1 MKPITVFSAFD
12 GAGIGLL
19 ALKRAGVPV
28 EKYYAS
34 EVDKYAI
41 QVAKKNH
48 PEIIHVGDVKQCYA
62 RNFPKIDLLIGGS
75 PCQDLSIA
83 KANREGLKG
92 ARSGLFWHFVRLL
105 RTMKPK
111 YFLLENVASM
121 SKEDKDK
128 ITEIMGVEPILIN
141 SALVSAQQR
150 KRLYWTNIPG
160 ITQPNDKGI
169 LLKDILESGLG
180 YLDKSQSLTASYDGA
195 VFWNSLKKKQRTM
208 VAGPVKLDNYLRK
221 YSGGIDN
228 KLLNG
233 KEKCSTLVSGMGA
246 GGGNIPI
253 FAEPVRLGTIA
264 GVGTGQANRIYSV
277 YGKSVFLNAGG
288 GGSGAKTGLYKI
300 DLPDGDY
307 TIRKL
312 TPVECERLQTWP
324 DNYTEGVSNTQRYK
338 IIGNGWTA
346 DVIAHIFS
354 FMEKADNENQNPM

>member
-1 MKPITVFSAFD
+1 MKPVTVFSAFD

-28 EKYYAS
+28 TAYYAS

-41 QVAKKNH
+41 SVAKKNH
-48 PEIIHVGDVKQCYA
+48 PEIVHVGDIKQCYA

-105 RTMKPK
+105 RTMKPR

-121 SKEDKDK
+121 SKEDKAK
-128 ITEIMGVEPILIN
+128 ITEMMGVEPILIN
-141 SALVSAQQR
+141 SELVSAQQR

-160 ITQPNDKGI
+160 VTQPADKGI
-169 LLKDILESGLG
+169 LLKDVLETGISPRDKAYCLDANYWKTIGKNALENTHARARRQLVFQPVIYNPFNRIVKTDKANALG
-180 YLDKSQSLTASYDGA
+180 TRCNHLFSRTGQVVAS
-195 VFWNSLKKKQRTM
+195 
-208 VAGPVKLDNYLRK
+208 PVKL
-221 YSGGIDN
+221 GFVC
-228 KLLNG
+228 G
-233 KEKCSTLVSGMGA
+233 KDY
-246 GGGNIPI
+246 
-253 FAEPVRLGTIA
+253 
-264 GVGTGQANRIYSV
+264 QQNRVYSV
-277 YGKSVFLNAGG
+277 FGKSVSIKGNGG
-288 GGSGAKTGLYKI
+288 GWGANTGLHKI

-307 TIRKL
+307 TVRKL

-324 DNYTEGVSNTQRYK
+324 DGYSEGVSNTQRYK

-346 DVIAHIFS
+346 DVIAHIFK
-354 FMEKADNENQNPM
+354 FMKEAQNGDN

>member
-1 MKPITVFSAFD
+1 MTLTVFSAFD

-19 ALKRAGVPV
+19 SLKRAGIPV

-105 RTMKPK
+105 RTMKPR

-121 SKEDKDK
+121 SKEDNAK

-150 KRLYWTNIPG
+150 KRMYWTNIPG
-160 ITQPNDKGI
+160 VKQPEDKGM
-169 LLKDILESGLG
+169 LLKDVLENGVAMDL
-180 YLDKSQSLTASYDGA
+180 KSRAIISSAGRTTEREY
-195 VFWNSLKKKQRTM
+195 LKKKQGTM
-208 VAGPVKLDNYLRK
+208 V
-221 YSGGIDN
+221 
-228 KLLNG
+228 
-233 KEKCSTLVSGMGA
+233 
-246 GGGNIPI
+246 
-253 FAEPVRLGTIA
+253 
-264 GVGTGQANRIYSV
+264 
-277 YGKSVFLNAGG
+277 
-288 GGSGAKTGLYKI
+288 KTNDGLAF
-300 DLPDGDY
+300 
-307 TIRKL
+307 RKL

-324 DNYTEGVSNTQRYK
+324 DNYTGGVSNTQRYK

-346 DVIAHIFS
+346 DVIVHIFS
-354 FMEKADNENQNPM
+354 FLKEQMVL

>member
-1 MKPITVFSAFD
+1 MKPVTVFSAFD

-19 ALKRAGVPV
+19 ALKRAGVTV
-28 EKYYAS
+28 EKYFAS

-105 RTMKPK
+105 RTMKPR

-121 SKEDKDK
+121 SKEDKAK
-128 ITEIMGVEPILIN
+128 ITEIMGVEPVLIN

-160 ITQPNDKGI
+160 ITQPQDKGI
-169 LLKDILESGLG
+169 SVKDILESVVLKTEEQNDRNFANKTICVNSKSGRQGIEGL
-180 YLDKSQSLTASYDGA
+180 QPSLQD
-195 VFWNSLKKKQRTM
+195 
-208 VAGPVKLDNYLRK
+208 
-221 YSGGIDN
+221 
-228 KLLNG
+228 
-233 KEKCSTLVSGMGA
+233 
-246 GGGNIPI
+246 
-253 FAEPVRLGTIA
+253 
-264 GVGTGQANRIYSV
+264 RIYSV
-277 YGKSVFLNAGG
+277 NGKMPSLTSVCQKVAEPIKIGLIDGIDYQQNRVYSVFGKSVSIKGNGG
-288 GGSGAKTGLYKI
+288 GWGANTGLYKI

-307 TIRKL
+307 TVRKL

-324 DNYTEGVSNTQRYK
+324 DGYSEGVSNTQRYK

-346 DVIAHIFS
+346 DVIAHIFK
-354 FMEKADNENQNPM
+354 FMKEAQNGDN

>member
-1 MKPITVFSAFD
+1 
-12 GAGIGLL
+12 
-19 ALKRAGVPV
+19 
-28 EKYYAS
+28 
-34 EVDKYAI
+34 
-41 QVAKKNH
+41 
-48 PEIIHVGDVKQCYA
+48 
-62 RNFPKIDLLIGGS
+62 
-75 PCQDLSIA
+75 
-83 KANREGLKG
+83 
-92 ARSGLFWHFVRLL
+92 
-105 RTMKPK
+105 
-111 YFLLENVASM
+111 M
-121 SKEDKDK
+121 SKEDKAK

-160 ITQPNDKGI
+160 IMQPQDKGI
-169 LLKDILESGLG
+169 LLKDVLENGIAMDL
-180 YLDKSQSLTASYDGA
+180 KSRAIISSAGRTTEREY
-195 VFWNSLKKKQRTM
+195 FKKQQGTM
-208 VAGPVKLDNYLRK
+208 IAEPVKLDNYLRK
-221 YSGGIDN
+221 YSGGINN

-253 FAEPVRLGTIA
+253 FAEPVRLGTLE
-264 GVGTGQANRIYSV
+264 GLGSGQANRIYSV
-277 YGKSVFLNAGG
+277 QGESVCLNSGG
-288 GGSGAKTGLYKI
+288 GGGGAKTGLYKI

-354 FMEKADNENQNPM
+354 FMEKAENENKNPM

>member
-19 ALKRAGVPV
+19 ALKRAGISVA
-28 EKYYAS
+28 KYYAS

-83 KANREGLKG
+83 KANRQGLKG
-92 ARSGLFWHFVRLL
+92 VRSGLFWHFVRLL
-105 RTMKPK
+105 RTMKPR

-121 SKEDKDK
+121 SKEDKAK

-160 ITQPNDKGI
+160 ITQPKDKGI
-169 LLKDILESGLG
+169 LLKDVLENGSAMDL
-180 YLDKSQSLTASYDGA
+180 KSRSNGSAMD
-195 VFWNSLKKKQRTM
+195 LKSRAICSSAGRTTEREYFKKQQGTM
-208 VAGPVKLDNYLRK
+208 VAEPVKIGL
-221 YSGGIDN
+221 ID
-228 KLLNG
+228 
-233 KEKCSTLVSGMGA
+233 
-246 GGGNIPI
+246 
-253 FAEPVRLGTIA
+253 GTDY
-264 GVGTGQANRIYSV
+264 QPNRVYSV
-277 YGKSVFLNAGG
+277 FGKSVSIKGNGG
-288 GGSGAKTGLYKI
+288 GWGANTGLYKI

-312 TPVECERLQTWP
+312 TPLECERLQTWP
-324 DNYTEGVSNTQRYK
+324 DGYTEGGSNTQRYK

-346 DVIAHIFS
+346 DVIAHIFK
-354 FMEKADNENQNPM
+354 FMKEAENAK

>member
-1 MKPITVFSAFD
+1 MTPITVFSAFD

-19 ALKRAGVPV
+19 ALKRAGIPV
-28 EKYYAS
+28 AKYYAS

-83 KANREGLKG
+83 KANREGLNG

-105 RTMKPK
+105 RTMKPL

-121 SKEDKDK
+121 SKEDKAK

-150 KRLYWTNIPG
+150 KRLYWTKIPG
-160 ITQPNDKGI
+160 ITQPQDKGI
-169 LLKDILESGLG
+169 LLKDVIENGIAMDL
-180 YLDKSQSLTASYDGA
+180 KSRAIISSAGRTTEREY
-195 VFWNSLKKKQRTM
+195 FKKQQGTM
-208 VAGPVKLDNYLRK
+208 VKTHD
-221 YSGGIDN
+221 GI
-228 KLLNG
+228 
-233 KEKCSTLVSGMGA
+233 S
-246 GGGNIPI
+246 
-253 FAEPVRLGTIA
+253 F
-264 GVGTGQANRIYSV
+264 
-277 YGKSVFLNAGG
+277 
-288 GGSGAKTGLYKI
+288 
-300 DLPDGDY
+300 
-307 TIRKL
+307 RKL

-338 IIGNGWTA
+338 IIGNGWTS
-346 DVIAHIFS
+346 DVIAHLFS
-354 FMEKADNENQNPM
+354 FLKEQL

>member
-1 MKPITVFSAFD
+1 MKPVTVFSAFD

-19 ALKRAGVPV
+19 ALKRAGIPV

-48 PEIIHVGDVKQCYA
+48 PEIVHVGDIKQCWA

-92 ARSGLFWHFVRLL
+92 ARSGLFWHFVRLI
-105 RTMKPK
+105 RTMKPR

-121 SKEDKDK
+121 SKEDKAK
-128 ITEIMGVEPILIN
+128 ITEILGVEPILIN

-160 ITQPNDKGI
+160 ITQPQDKGI
-169 LLKDILESGLG
+169 LLKDVLENGS
-180 YLDKSQSLTASYDGA
+180 A
-195 VFWNSLKKKQRTM
+195 M
-208 VAGPVKLDNYLRK
+208 VAEHVLYNRYNQAVL
-221 YSGGIDN
+221 
-228 KLLNG
+228 
-233 KEKCSTLVSGMGA
+233 KEKSAALGTNPQCETSKTGQVVLS
-246 GGGNIPI
+246 
-253 FAEPVRLGTIA
+253 PVRIGTLE
-264 GVGTGQANRIYSV
+264 GLGTGQADRIYSV
-277 YGKSVFLNAGG
+277 RGKFVCLNTGG
-288 GGSGAKTGLYKI
+288 GGGGAKTGLYKI

-307 TIRKL
+307 TVRKL

-324 DNYTEGVSNTQRYK
+324 DGYSEGVIQTQRYK

-346 DVIAHIFS
+346 DVIAHIFK
-354 FMEKADNENQNPM
+354 FMKEAENA

>member
-19 ALKRAGVPV
+19 ALKRAGISVA
-28 EKYYAS
+28 KYYAS

-48 PEIIHVGDVKQCYA
+48 PEIVHVGDVKQCYA

-105 RTMKPK
+105 RTMKPR

-121 SKEDKDK
+121 SKEAKAK

-160 ITQPNDKGI
+160 ITQPQDKGI
-169 LLKDILESGLG
+169 LLKDVLENGSAMDL
-180 YLDKSQSLTASYDGA
+180 KSRAICSSAGRTTEREY
-195 VFWNSLKKKQRTM
+195 FKKQQGTM
-208 VAGPVKLDNYLRK
+208 VAEPVKIGL
-221 YSGGIDN
+221 ID
-228 KLLNG
+228 
-233 KEKCSTLVSGMGA
+233 
-246 GGGNIPI
+246 
-253 FAEPVRLGTIA
+253 GTDY
-264 GVGTGQANRIYSV
+264 QQNRVYSV
-277 YGKSVFLNAGG
+277 FGKSVSIKGNGG
-288 GGSGAKTGLYKI
+288 GWGANTGLYKI

-312 TPVECERLQTWP
+312 TPLECERLQTWP
-324 DNYTEGVSNTQRYK
+324 DGYTEGVSNTQRYK

-346 DVIAHIFS
+346 DVIAHIFK
-354 FMEKADNENQNPM
+354 FMKEAENAK

>member
-1 MKPITVFSAFD
+1 MKPFSVFSAFD

-19 ALKRAGVPV
+19 ALKRAGIPV

-105 RTMKPK
+105 RTMKPR

-121 SKEDKDK
+121 SKEDKVK
-128 ITEIMGVEPILIN
+128 ITEVMGVEPILIN
-141 SALVSAQQR
+141 SDLVSAQQR
-150 KRLYWTNIPG
+150 KRLYWTNIRG
-160 ITQPNDKGI
+160 IIQPKDKGI
-169 LLKDILESGLG
+169 LLKDIFESSNPEKDVLYNRYNQTVLKEKSAALG
-180 YLDKSQSLTASYDGA
+180 TNPQCETSKTGQVVISQS
-195 VFWNSLKKKQRTM
+195 NIE
-208 VAGPVKLDNYLRK
+208 PVEEKDYQNNI
-221 YSGGIDN
+221 YSVRGNHVSI
-228 KLLNG
+228 NG
-233 KEKCSTLVSGMGA
+233 KE
-246 GGGNIPI
+246 
-253 FAEPVRLGTIA
+253 
-264 GVGTGQANRIYSV
+264 
-277 YGKSVFLNAGG
+277 
-288 GGSGAKTGLYKI
+288 YKI

-307 TIRKL
+307 TVRKL

-324 DNYTEGVSNTQRYK
+324 DGYSEGVSNTQRYK

-346 DVIAHIFS
+346 DVTAHIFS
-354 FMEKADNENQNPM
+354 FMEKERYC

>member
-1 MKPITVFSAFD
+1 MTPVTVFSAFD

-19 ALKRAGVPV
+19 ALKRAGVPIAA
-28 EKYYAS
+28 YYAS
-34 EVDKYAI
+34 EVDKYAMS
-41 QVAKKNH
+41 VAKKNH
-48 PEIIHVGDVKQCYA
+48 PEIVHVGDIKQCWA

-105 RTMKPK
+105 RTMKPR

-121 SKEDKDK
+121 SKEAKAK

-160 ITQPNDKGI
+160 ITQPQDKGI
-169 LLKDILESGLG
+169 LLKDVLENGISMDL
-180 YLDKSQSLTASYDGA
+180 KSRAIISSAGRTTEREY
-195 VFWNSLKKKQRTM
+195 FKKQQGTM
-208 VAGPVKLDNYLRK
+208 VAEPVKIGL
-221 YSGGIDN
+221 ID
-228 KLLNG
+228 
-233 KEKCSTLVSGMGA
+233 
-246 GGGNIPI
+246 
-253 FAEPVRLGTIA
+253 GTDY
-264 GVGTGQANRIYSV
+264 QQNRVYSV
-277 YGKSVFLNAGG
+277 FGKSVSIKGNGG
-288 GGSGAKTGLYKI
+288 GGGGAKTGLYKI

-324 DNYTEGVSNTQRYK
+324 DNYTKGVSDTQRYK

-354 FMEKADNENQNPM
+354 FMKLNE

>member
-19 ALKRAGVPV
+19 ALKREGIPV

-41 QVAKKNH
+41 QIAKKNH
-48 PEIIHVGDVKQCYA
+48 PEIIQVGDVKKCYA

-83 KANREGLKG
+83 KSNREGLNG
-92 ARSGLFWHFVRLL
+92 ARSSLFWHFVRLL
-105 RTMKPK
+105 RTMKPR

-121 SKEDKDK
+121 SKEDKAK

-160 ITQPNDKGI
+160 ITQPQDKGI
-169 LLKDILESGLG
+169 LLKDVL
-180 YLDKSQSLTASYDGA
+180 YNRYNQS
-195 VFWNSLKKKQRTM
+195 TM
-208 VAGPVKLDNYLRK
+208 
-221 YSGGIDN
+221 
-228 KLLNG
+228 
-233 KEKCSTLVSGMGA
+233 KEKSASLGTNPQCETSKTGQVVLS
-246 GGGNIPI
+246 
-253 FAEPVRLGTIA
+253 PVRIGTLE
-264 GVGTGQANRIYSV
+264 GLGTGQANRIYSV
-277 YGKSVFLNAGG
+277 KGKSVCLNAGG
-288 GGSGAKTGLYKI
+288 GGGGAKTGLYKI
-300 DLPDGDY
+300 DLPDGNY

-324 DNYTEGVSNTQRYK
+324 ANYTKGVSDTQRYK

-354 FMEKADNENQNPM
+354 FMEFNKEEKSEKPIL

>member
-1 MKPITVFSAFD
+1 MKPVTVFSAFD

-19 ALKRAGVPV
+19 ALKRAGIPV
-28 EKYYAS
+28 AAYYAS

-48 PEIIHVGDVKQCYA
+48 PEIVHVGDIKQCYA
-62 RNFPKIDLLIGGS
+62 RNFPQIDLLIGGS

-105 RTMKPK
+105 RTMKPR

-121 SKEDKDK
+121 SKEDKAK

-160 ITQPNDKGI
+160 ITQPQDKGI
-169 LLKDILESGLG
+169 LLKDVLENGIAMDL
-180 YLDKSQSLTASYDGA
+180 KSRAIISSADRTTEREY
-195 VFWNSLKKKQRTM
+195 FKKQQGTM
-208 VAGPVKLDNYLRK
+208 VAELILYNRYNQ
-221 YSGGIDN
+221 STM
-228 KLLNG
+228 
-233 KEKCSTLVSGMGA
+233 KEKPASLGTNPQCKTSKTGQVVLS
-246 GGGNIPI
+246 
-253 FAEPVRLGTIA
+253 PVRLGA
-264 GVGTGQANRIYSV
+264 LEGLGTGQANRIYSV
-277 YGKSVFLNAGG
+277 QGKSVCLNAGG
-288 GGSGAKTGLYKI
+288 GGGGANTGLYKI

-307 TIRKL
+307 TVRKL

-324 DNYTEGVSNTQRYK
+324 DGYTEGVSNTQRYK

-346 DVIAHIFS
+346 DVIAHIFK
-354 FMEKADNENQNPM
+354 FIKEAENDR